1 MFNSN
6 ELSIL
11 TLDYFNVKMCCSD
24 VCELES
30 QNGDHWIIL
39 KQQTHIPKRQLQ
51 NVKHFNYIF
60 MLYHRHNDGEGFHL
74 HAEHINVLDAILDI
88 INHDDYRLK
97 RKGKTY
103 FDKVVS
109 MFSGAQASS

>member
-1 MFNSN
+1 MFSSK

-103 FDKVVS
+103 FDTVVT
-109 MFSGAQASS
+109 MYSGAQA